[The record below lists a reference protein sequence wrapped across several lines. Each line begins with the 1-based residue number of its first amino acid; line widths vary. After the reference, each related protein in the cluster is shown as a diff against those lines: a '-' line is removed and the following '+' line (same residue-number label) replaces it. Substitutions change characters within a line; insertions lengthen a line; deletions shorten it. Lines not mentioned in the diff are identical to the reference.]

1 MAQGRKSPFV
11 ISLNPDEREEL
22 GRLVGA
28 RTTRAGLARRARIVL
43 LRVAGLSLTEIAK
56 RVGVERCVVRKW
68 IKQFIKDRINGLAD
82 QPGRGRKPCFSP
94 GRSYPSGQIGL
105 RTTG

>member
-11 ISLNPDEREEL
+11 ISLNPGEREEL
-22 GRLVGA
+22 EHLVGA
-28 RTTRAGLARRARIVL
+28 TTTRAGLARRARIIL

-68 IKQFIKDRINGLAD
+68 TKQFLKDRINGLAD
-82 QPGRGRKPCFSP
+82 QPGRGRKPSFPPGSSYSP
-94 GRSYPSGQIGL
+94 GQIGL